1 MNEQD
6 MPTSVESATAQ
17 PGKGFGEQAPQIQ
30 PAAPVQ
36 TDPYE
41 PQKKVILDGARRV
54 VNELMR
60 GIRADAIGLPQ
71 QKPQPQTIGD
81 MMRGVLGFG
90 ATPMPPPTVQPPA
103 PVQKTAPAPV
113 APVQTAPQ
121 FTVARSAL
129 GRSNVNGYD
138 YGGYRVELPDGIDM
152 NDGQTV
158 QERVSFG
165 NQMADWMN
173 EDEED

>member
-17 PGKGFGEQAPQIQ
+17 PGKGFGGQPQTQ
-30 PAAPVQ
+30 PATPTQ
-36 TDPYE
+36 TDPYAS
-41 PQKKVILDGARRV
+41 QKQIVLDGARRV

-71 QKPQPQTIGD
+71 QKPQQQTLGD
-81 MMRGVLGFG
+81 MMRGVIDGN
-90 ATPMPPPTVQPPA
+90 AANAPQP
-103 PVQKTAPAPV
+103 TAPAPAATPAPAPA

-129 GRSNVNGYD
+129 GKSNVNGYD
-138 YGGYRVELPDGIDM
+138 YGGYRVELPEGIDM
-152 NDGQTV
+152 NDGQSV
-158 QERVSFG
+158 QDSVAFG

>member
-17 PGKGFGEQAPQIQ
+17 PGKGFGGQQPQ
-30 PAAPVQ
+30 PSAAPEQ
-36 TDPYE
+36 TDPYAS
-41 PQKKVILDGARRV
+41 QKQIVLDGARRV

-71 QKPQPQTIGD
+71 QKPQQQTIGD
-81 MMRGVLGFG
+81 MMRGVISGS
-90 ATPMPPPTVQPPA
+90 AANAPQPQVPA
-103 PVQKTAPAPV
+103 PAAPAPAPA

-121 FTVARSAL
+121 FTVARSVL
-129 GRSNVNGYD
+129 GKSNVNGYD
-138 YGGYRVELPDGIDM
+138 YGGYRVELPEGIDM
-152 NDGQTV
+152 NDGQSV
-158 QERVSFG
+158 QESVSFG